1 MQKWIRILSRPRLR
15 CLKVMDYED
24 LLRKENIQ
32 NVKVDFGALEEY
44 QRRETEFKE
53 RSKDLEQ
60 TTNARDSAKKLCD
73 DLRKRRL
80 EEFMHGFNII
90 SLRLKE
96 MYQAYAFKVSM
107 LIIDD
112 YHGRKCGVGT
122 CR

>member
-1 MQKWIRILSRPRLR
+1 MLLTNFGLS
-15 CLKVMDYED
+15 V
-24 LLRKENIQ
+24 ENIQ
-32 NVKVDFGALEEY
+32 NVKVDFSALEEY

-60 TTNARDSAKKLCD
+60 ITTTRDSAKKLCD

-96 MYQAYAFKVSM
+96 MYQVYAPWSCVT
-107 LIIDD
+107 IDD
-112 YHGRKCGVGT
+112 HHGRECGVGT